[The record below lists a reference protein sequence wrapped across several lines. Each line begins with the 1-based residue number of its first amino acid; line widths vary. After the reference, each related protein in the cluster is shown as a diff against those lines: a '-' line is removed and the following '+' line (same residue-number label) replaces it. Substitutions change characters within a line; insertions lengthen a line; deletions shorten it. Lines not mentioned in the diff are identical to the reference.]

1 MTKLTYVPNYGAMSG
16 RAQGS
21 RPHPKPLT
29 VPRSEHSISRSSI
42 DPDAL
47 KVLYRL
53 HRHGHIAYLVG
64 GGVRD
69 LLLGK
74 KPKDFDI
81 STSAHPNEI
90 KKVFGNCRLIG
101 RRFRLAHIYFRG
113 GKIIEVSTFRTI
125 SEFNGDGGPVTS
137 DNTFGTPWEDA
148 FRRDFTVN
156 ALFYN
161 IADFS
166 VIDYVNGLRDL
177 EDGLI
182 RCIGDPR
189 VRFREDPIRMLRGVR
204 FAALLDFD
212 LDAESESYIRERKVD
227 IWEGATPRILEEI
240 IRMMGR
246 GSAAGAFVRLLE
258 LDWISTL
265 FPEIDQHIRI
275 EGAGSYNDVLS
286 VLDER
291 FHSGKA
297 SEPWLIFA
305 SILYPYFDFIYRG
318 SPGDD
323 LVKLARDA
331 ISPVCQRIQ
340 VPKRSQDS
348 IRQIL
353 AAQVRLFGLRGQRF
367 KPRTILRKSYFND
380 AFTLFEIIASA
391 TPQGRELISEWN
403 KLQGPSPSRKPT
415 RKRTRR
421 RRKRGPNPPG
431 TAPGR

>member
-1 MTKLTYVPNYGAMSG
+1 MHNRSDDPTL
-16 RAQGS
+16 
-21 RPHPKPLT
+21 HPEPSI
-29 VPRSEHSISRSSI
+29 VPRSEHSISRSGI

-53 HRHGHIAYLVG
+53 QRHGHIAYLVG

-69 LLLGK
+69 LLLGN

-113 GKIIEVSTFRTI
+113 GKIIEVSTSRTL
-125 SEFNGDGGPVTS
+125 SEFNGEGGPVTS

-156 ALFYN
+156 ALFYDISN
-161 IADFS
+161 FS
-166 VIDYVNGLRDL
+166 VIDYVNGLKDL
-177 EDGLI
+177 KNGLI
-182 RCIGDPR
+182 RCIGDPE
-189 VRFREDPIRMLRGVR
+189 VRFREDPIRMLRGIR

-212 LDAESESYIRERKVD
+212 LDSESDRLIRKMKDD

-246 GSAAGAFVRLLE
+246 GTAARAFDRLHKLGW
-258 LDWISTL
+258 LATL

-275 EGAGSYNDVLS
+275 ENADAYKNVLS
-286 VLDER
+286 KLDMR
-291 FHSGKA
+291 FTSGGTP
-297 SEPWLIFA
+297 EPWLIFA
-305 SILYPYFDFIYRG
+305 CLLYPYFDFIYRG
-318 SPGDD
+318 SSGDD
-323 LVKLARDA
+323 LVKVARDA
-331 ISPVCQRIQ
+331 ISPICQRIQ
-340 VPKRSQDS
+340 VPRRMQDI

-353 AAQVRLFGLRGQRF
+353 AAQVRLFELRSQRF
-367 KPRTILRKSYFND
+367 KPRTVLRKSYFHD
-380 AFTLFEIIASA
+380 AFTLFEIVASS
-391 TPQGRELISEWN
+391 TREGRELIDEWN
-403 KLQGPSPSRKPT
+403 KLQGPFPSQKPD

-421 RRKRGPNPPG
+421 RRKRGPKPPA
-431 TAPGR
+431 TAPTR

>member
-1 MTKLTYVPNYGAMSG
+1 MHSKPENAAL
-16 RAQGS
+16 
-21 RPHPKPLT
+21 HPEPSI

-90 KKVFGNCRLIG
+90 RKIFGNCRLIG

-113 GKIIEVSTFRTI
+113 RKIIEVSTFRTI
-125 SEFNGDGGPVTS
+125 SEFNGEDGPVTS

-148 FRRDFTVN
+148 FRRDFTIN

-161 IADFS
+161 ISDFS
-166 VIDYVNGLRDL
+166 VIDYVNGLQDL
-177 EDGLI
+177 ENGLVS
-182 RCIGDPR
+182 CIGDPE

-212 LDAESESYIRERKVD
+212 LDAQSERYIRENRDD
-227 IWEGATPRILEEI
+227 IWEGAIPRILEEI

-246 GSAAGAFVRLLE
+246 GTAARAFGHLQELGLL
-258 LDWISTL
+258 STL
-265 FPEIDQHIRI
+265 FPEIDQHVRM
-275 EGAGSYNDVLS
+275 EGAGSYNEVLS
-286 VLDER
+286 RLDKRFLSGEVL
-291 FHSGKA
+291 
-297 SEPWLIFA
+297 EPWLIFA
-305 SILYPYFDFIYRG
+305 CLFYPYFDFIYRG
-318 SPGDD
+318 SSGDD

-340 VPKRSQDS
+340 VPKRMQDV

-353 AAQVRLFGLRGQRF
+353 AAQVRLFGLRNHRF
-367 KPRTILRKSYFND
+367 KPRTIMRKSYFND
-380 AFTLFEIIASA
+380 AFTLFEIVAPTI
-391 TPQGRELISEWN
+391 PEGRELAREW
-403 KLQGPSPSRKPT
+403 KTLQSPSHSQKPT

-421 RRKRGPNPPG
+421 RKKRGPKPP
-431 TAPGR
+431 TAPAR

>member
-1 MTKLTYVPNYGAMSG
+1 MH
-16 RAQGS
+16 S
-21 RPHPKPLT
+21 RPEDSAIHPEPSI

-90 KKVFGNCRLIG
+90 RKIFGNCRLIG

-113 GKIIEVSTFRTI
+113 RKIIEVSTFRTI
-125 SEFNGDGGPVTS
+125 SEFNGEDGPVTS

-148 FRRDFTVN
+148 FRRDFTIN

-161 IADFS
+161 ISDFS
-166 VIDYVNGLRDL
+166 VIDYVNGLQDL
-177 EDGLI
+177 ENGLVS
-182 RCIGDPR
+182 CIGDPEI
-189 VRFREDPIRMLRGVR
+189 RFREDPIRMLRGVR

-212 LDAESESYIRERKVD
+212 LDAESDRLIREMKDD
-227 IWEGATPRILEEI
+227 IWEGAIPRILEEI

-246 GSAAGAFVRLLE
+246 GTAARAFGHLQELGLL
-258 LDWISTL
+258 STL
-265 FPEIDQHIRI
+265 FPEIDQHVRM
-275 EGAGSYNDVLS
+275 EGTGSYNDVLS
-286 VLDER
+286 RLDKR
-291 FHSGKA
+291 FLSGEIL
-297 SEPWLIFA
+297 EPWLIFA
-305 SILYPYFDFIYRG
+305 CLFYPYFDFIYRG
-318 SPGDD
+318 SSGDD

-340 VPKRSQDS
+340 VPRRMQDV

-353 AAQVRLFGLRGQRF
+353 AAQVRLFGLRNHRF

-380 AFTLFEIIASA
+380 AFTLFEIVASS
-391 TPQGRELISEWN
+391 TPEGRELISEW
-403 KLQGPSPSRKPT
+403 KAVQGPSPSQKPT

-421 RRKRGPNPPG
+421 RKKRGPKPP
-431 TAPGR
+431 TAPAR

>member
-1 MTKLTYVPNYGAMSG
+1 MHKRLENEAL
-16 RAQGS
+16 
-21 RPHPKPLT
+21 HPEPSV

-69 LLLGK
+69 LLLGN

-81 STSAHPNEI
+81 STSALPNEI
-90 KKVFGNCRLIG
+90 KKIFGNCRLIG

-125 SEFNGDGGPVTS
+125 SEFNGDGGPVIS

-166 VIDYVNGLRDL
+166 VIDYVNGLQDL
-177 EDGLI
+177 KSGLI
-182 RCIGDPR
+182 RCIGDPE
-189 VRFREDPIRMLRGVR
+189 VRFQEDPIRMLRGVR

-212 LDAESESYIRERKVD
+212 LDSESERYIRGKKID
-227 IWEGATPRILEEI
+227 IWDGATSRILEEI

-246 GSAAGAFVRLLE
+246 GTAARAFGLLHG
-258 LDWISTL
+258 LGLLSTL
-265 FPEIDQHIRI
+265 FPEIDQHIRM
-275 EGAGSYNDVLS
+275 EDAGSYNDVLS
-286 VLDER
+286 NLDKR
-291 FHSGKA
+291 FRSQEIL
-297 SEPWLIFA
+297 EPWLIF
-305 SILYPYFDFIYRG
+305 SCLFYPYFDFIYRG
-318 SPGDD
+318 SSGDD
-323 LVKLARDA
+323 LVKLARDT

-340 VPKRSQDS
+340 VPRRMQDV

-353 AAQVRLFGLRGQRF
+353 AAQIRLFGLHNSKF
-367 KPRTILRKSYFND
+367 KPRTILRKSYFNF
-380 AFTLFEIIASA
+380 AITLFEIVAAS
-391 TPQGRELISEWN
+391 TPEGQEIISEW
-403 KLQGPSPSRKPT
+403 KTLQGPSPSQKPT
-415 RKRTRR
+415 RNRTRR
-421 RRKRGPNPPG
+421 RRKRGPKPPA
-431 TAPGR
+431 TAPAR

>member
-1 MTKLTYVPNYGAMSG
+1 M
-16 RAQGS
+16 
-21 RPHPKPLT
+21 HPEPRKTSLHPQPLII
-29 VPRSEHSISRSSI
+29 PRSEHSISRSRI

-90 KKVFGNCRLIG
+90 KKIFGNCRLIG
-101 RRFRLAHIYFRG
+101 IRFRLAHIYFRG

-125 SEFNGDGGPVTS
+125 SEFSGEEGPITS

-166 VIDYVNGLRDL
+166 VIDFVGGLSDL
-177 EDGLI
+177 KEGLV
-182 RCIGDPR
+182 RCIGDPG

-204 FAALLDFD
+204 FAAFLDFD
-212 LDAESESYIRERKVD
+212 LDPESKGLLLESKD
-227 IWEGATPRILEEI
+227 TIWEGATPRILEEI

-246 GSAAGAFVRLLE
+246 GTSARAFERLQEYSL
-258 LDWISTL
+258 LPAL

-275 EGAGSYNDVLS
+275 EGARRYAKVLS
-286 VLDER
+286 RLDER
-291 FHSGKA
+291 VLSG
-297 SEPWLIFA
+297 ETTETWLIF
-305 SILYPYFDFIYRG
+305 SCLLYPYFDFIYRG
-318 SPGDD
+318 SSGDD

-340 VPKRSQDS
+340 VPKRMQDI

-353 AAQVRLFGLRGQRF
+353 AAQVRLHGLRGSRF
-367 KPRTILRKSYFND
+367 KPRTILRKSYFKD
-380 AFTLFEIIASA
+380 AFSLFEIVAS
-391 TPQGRELISEWN
+391 TSSEGRELIEEW
-403 KLQGPSPSRKPT
+403 KGLQDPSHQREQP
-415 RKRTRR
+415 RKRNRR
-421 RRKRGPNPPG
+421 RRKRGPKPPKA
-431 TAPGR
+431 APAR